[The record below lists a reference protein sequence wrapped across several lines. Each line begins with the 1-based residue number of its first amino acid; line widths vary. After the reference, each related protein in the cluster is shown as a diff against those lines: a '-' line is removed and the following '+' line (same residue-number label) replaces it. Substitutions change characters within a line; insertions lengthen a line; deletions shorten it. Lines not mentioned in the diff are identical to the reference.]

1 MPDVPNPPTAEGTPA
16 SGAGPAPEGA
26 RPSPF
31 AALQHRNFRLLWTSQ
46 LVSMAGSM
54 MQNAAILWHVSLLVP
69 QDRRGLAL
77 GMVGLVRIVPIIAF
91 SLLSGVVADALDRRR
106 LMLITQTGMALA
118 AGTLALVAFRG
129 VHALWP
135 VYLLAALGSAFGS
148 FDGPARQSLIPTLV
162 PREHLPNAISLNT
175 IMFQAASVLG
185 PALGGL
191 VIGGFGVGWA
201 YALNAASFLVVIGAL
216 LAMRSVPRRPAS
228 EKSDI
233 SWRAARE
240 GLAFVFHTPLIRST
254 MLLDFFATF
263 FASATALL
271 PIFAQD
277 ILRVG
282 ARGYGLLSAA
292 PSVGAVLTSVALVP
306 LLERIDRRGAAMLW
320 AVLGYGLA
328 TVVFG
333 LSRSFSLTFVC
344 LALTGAT
351 DTVSMVIRN
360 VIRQLN
366 TPDSMRGRMTGVNMV
381 FFMGGPQLGELEA
394 GLVANAWGAPF
405 SVVSGGIGCLLA
417 AGGVAAQ
424 TPALRAYRRDT
435 PVRGGV

>member
-1 MPDVPNPPTAEGTPA
+1 MGPP
-16 SGAGPAPEGA
+16 
-26 RPSPF
+26 RPSSF
-31 AALQHRNFRLLWTSQ
+31 AALAHRNFRLLWTSQ
-46 LVSMAGSM
+46 LISMAGSM
-54 MQNAAILWHVSLLVP
+54 MQNAAILWHVSLLVAP
-69 QDRRGLAL
+69 DRRGLAL

-91 SLLSGVVADALDRRR
+91 SLVSGVVADALDRRR

-118 AGTLALVAFRG
+118 AAALALVAFRG

-148 FDGPARQSLIPTLV
+148 FDSPARTSLVPTLV

-175 IMFQAASVLG
+175 IMFQTASV
-185 PALGGL
+185 
-191 VIGGFGVGWA
+191 VGV
-201 YALNAASFLVVIGAL
+201 SFLVVIAAL
-216 LAMRSVPRRPAS
+216 LAMRDVPRRPAH
-228 EKSDI
+228 ETSDI
-233 SWRAARE
+233 SWRSARA

-292 PSVGAVLTSVALVP
+292 PSVGALLTSAALVP
-306 LLERIDRRGAAMLW
+306 LLERIDRRGLAMLW
-320 AVLGYGLA
+320 SVLGYGLA

-333 LSRSFSLTFVC
+333 LSRDFVLTFVC

-351 DTVSMVIRN
+351 DTVSMVVRN

-366 TPDSMRGRMTGVNMV
+366 TPDAMRGRMTGVNMV

-394 GLVANAWGAPF
+394 GLVANLWGAPF

-417 AGGVAAQ
+417 TLGVAAQ
-424 TPALRAYRRDT
+424 TPALRLYRRDT
-435 PVRGGV
+435 PVHDAGPANSRAGNGR